1 MKLDQE
7 QIDQALRQVGII
19 VTATGLITG
28 LLDLA
33 QLPAG
38 AAITLLGWFL
48 VILGAEEKHDDT

>member
-1 MKLDQE
+1 MKLNQE

-48 VILGAEEKHDDT
+48 VMLGAEEKHDDT

>member
-1 MKLDQE
+1 MKLNQE